1 MYIYIYIIAQM
12 NGWSMICPFP
22 NVHPSPSR
30 RSSLAMSKWLRPKV
44 TTPAGHEMLKCWRFN
59 GILMGTNGI
68 LIGTYGFSG
77 LFFIVQM
84 YLTKYSSFWG
94 LGILMRTHKG
104 TQFLDVYFW
113 GGVVFML
120 NTHQSR

>member
-1 MYIYIYIIAQM
+1 
-12 NGWSMICPFP
+12 
-22 NVHPSPSR
+22 
-30 RSSLAMSKWLRPKV
+30 
-44 TTPAGHEMLKCWRFN
+44 
-59 GILMGTNGI
+59 MGTNGI

-84 YLTKYSSFWG
+84 YLTKYSFWG

>member
-1 MYIYIYIIAQM
+1 M

-59 GILMGTNGI
+59 EILMGTNGI
-68 LIGTYGFSG
+68 LMGTYGFS
-77 LFFIVQM
+77 FFFLIVQM